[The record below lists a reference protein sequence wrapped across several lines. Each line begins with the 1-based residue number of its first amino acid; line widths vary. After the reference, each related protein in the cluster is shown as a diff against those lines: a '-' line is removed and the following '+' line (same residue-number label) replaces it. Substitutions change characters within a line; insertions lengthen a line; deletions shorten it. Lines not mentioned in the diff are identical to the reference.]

1 MATKYT
7 LREAFIRYHRG
18 LGKMPLRWKPFLT
31 CLLIANMIAPLFA
44 MQRLECQVVF
54 GVALLNGATFV
65 VLTAY
70 TGFSRLLGFG
80 HIFWIPLIAFLIV
93 RFDNVPSET
102 TADQVHRVWMLA
114 VIGLNS
120 ISLVLDGYNV
130 IRFFRGDHD
139 ELVAGL

>member
-7 LREAFIRYHRG
+7 LREAFVRYHRG

-31 CLLIANMIAPLFA
+31 CLLVANMIAPLFA
-44 MQRLECQVVF
+44 MYRLECQVLF
-54 GVALLNGATFV
+54 GVALLNGAMFV

-80 HIFWIPLIAFLIV
+80 HIFWIPLIVFLTL
-93 RFDNVPSET
+93 RLDDLP
-102 TADQVHRVWMLA
+102 ADDTVHRTWMLVVVA
-114 VIGLNS
+114 LNG
-120 ISLVLDGYNV
+120 ISLLLDTYNV
-130 IRFFRGDHD
+130 IRYFRGDRD